1 MYKYKK
7 IRINNKLIDEHRFIM
22 EKHLDRKLKKNEVIH
37 HINGNKKD
45 NRIENLKVMS
55 LSEHS
60 KIHHEGKKLS
70 KETREKIKK
79 SNTGRVYKNS
89 RSVIQID
96 PKTKETI
103 NVFSSTVQA
112 SNFLQK
118 KYGHIHIRQCC
129 IGERK
134 TAYGYVWKY
143 I

>member
-22 EKHLDRKLKKNEVIH
+22 EKHLDRKLKKNEVVH

-79 SNTGRVYKNS
+79 
-89 RSVIQID
+89 I
-96 PKTKETI
+96 
-103 NVFSSTVQA
+103 
-112 SNFLQK
+112 
-118 KYGHIHIRQCC
+118 
-129 IGERK
+129 
-134 TAYGYVWKY
+134 
-143 I
+143 